1 MINIIKKTSQLLLSM
16 ILVACSTFVS
26 AQGNKPIVAVASF
39 ESSFSNYDSRN
50 IQTAIETALSKTQ
63 KFTLMERGRLD
74 SLLAE
79 QGLSANGL
87 VAGSGE
93 IGGFSGVDYLIYG
106 RVTQLGLEA
115 KNVLIMSACEAQ
127 LGLDVRVVDVKT
139 GEIRLSE
146 NISADDQVNTAGA
159 EENPCN
165 GVGIS
170 AFDNL
175 TATTARKLAEKL
187 TQTLFPV
194 KLAKV
199 SSDEVY
205 LNYGEGFLN
214 SGEILKVVSL
224 GEGFEDPDTGEILGA
239 EEELL
244 AIVKV
249 TKLRPKYSI
258 ASILMQAGDLNRGD
272 VANRLSKK
280 AQKKA
285 QKVVKSCT
293 SAIKRV
299 TKSCKKDGKKC
310 DKAREKKATSC
321 ALN

>member
-224 GEGFEDPDTGEILGA
+224 GEGFEDPDTGEIIGA

>member
-1 MINIIKKTSQLLLSM
+1 MINVIKKTSQLLLGLM
-16 ILVACSTFVS
+16 LVVCSIFVS

-39 ESSFSNYDSRN
+39 ESSFKDYDARN

-87 VAGSGE
+87 VTGSGE

-115 KNVLIMSACEAQ
+115 KNILIMSACEAQ

-159 EENPCN
+159 EENPCR
-165 GVGIS
+165 GIGLS

-175 TATTARKLAEKL
+175 TAKTARKLAEKL

-224 GEGFEDPDTGEILGA
+224 GEGFEDPDTGEIIGA

-258 ASILMQAGDLNRGD
+258 ASILMQTGDLNRGD

-285 QKVVKSCT
+285 SKVVKSCT
-293 SAIKRV
+293 SAIKSM
-299 TKSCKKDGKKC
+299 TKKCKKDGKKC
-310 DKAREKKATSC
+310 DTARKKKATSC

>member
-1 MINIIKKTSQLLLSM
+1 M

-224 GEGFEDPDTGEILGA
+224 GEGFEDPDTGEIIGA

>member
-1 MINIIKKTSQLLLSM
+1 MKDIIKKTSQLLLSM

-115 KNVLIMSACEAQ
+115 KNILIMSACEAQ

-224 GEGFEDPDTGEILGA
+224 GEGFEDPDTGEIIGA